1 MRRGAWSPDRQ
12 LRLFDRRRG
21 RWGGHDPHDRVELE
35 GSVGALAGVLEHHPY
50 RTFAEHLA
58 TIDRYTTTM
67 AQEMRAEGR
76 RARLSDVILRPPARF
91 LVFFF
96 WRRGFLDGWRGL
108 LLAYLAAHYV
118 RLKYA
123 KLWVASRT

>member
-1 MRRGAWSPDRQ
+1 
-12 LRLFDRRRG
+12 
-21 RWGGHDPHDRVELE
+21 V
-35 GSVGALAGVLEHHPY
+35 
-50 RTFAEHLA
+50 
-58 TIDRYTTTM
+58 
-67 AQEMRAEGR
+67 GR

-91 LVFFF
+91 LVFFV

-123 KLWVASRT
+123 KLWVATRT